1 MSIDRLKIIVGE
13 LNDKKYHEALEYL
26 RAILEAKIR
35 EPRLIRESE
44 WETAKAAVT
53 LDAKL
58 EALKQFFDLIEN
70 YEGINR

>member
-1 MSIDRLKIIVGE
+1 MAIDRLKIIIGE
-13 LNDKKYHEALEYL
+13 LNDKKYHDALDYL
-26 RAILEAKIR
+26 RALLEAKFR
-35 EPRLIRESE
+35 EPRLVRETE